1 MARRGDFLAS
11 TGVVRRIDDL
21 GRVVIPKEIRK
32 TLRIKEGESLEISV
46 QEDRIILQKF
56 SFLGKIYAIAED
68 LVTSIHSTIK
78 KNIFITDLDQI
89 IAVAGDEKKEYKDK
103 KLCDSFLSSMME
115 RKEIFEQNLVRTCFV
130 QDQNE
135 NCYYYLRPII
145 IHGDLVGS
153 IVIWS
158 HDAPISDLDFSILT
172 IMNHFLE
179 KYLEV

>member
-21 GRVVIPKEIRK
+21 GRIVIPKEIRK

-46 QEDRIILQKF
+46 NNDEIVLKKF
-56 SFLGKIYAIAED
+56 SCLGKIHMIAED
-68 LVTSIHSTIK
+68 LVTSIYSTIK
-78 KNIFITDLDQI
+78 KNIFITDLDSI
-89 IAVAGDEKKEYKDK
+89 IAFAGDSKKEYKEK
-103 KLCDSFLSSMME
+103 KLCDTFTSSLLD
-115 RKEIFEQNLVRTCFV
+115 RKELFEQNLVRTCFV
-130 QDQNE
+130 QDRFE

-158 HDAPISDLDFSILT
+158 KEVPISDLDLSIIT

>member
-21 GRVVIPKEIRK
+21 GRIVIPKEIRK

-46 QEDRIILQKF
+46 NNDEIVLKKF
-56 SFLGKIYAIAED
+56 SFLGKIHMIAED
-68 LVTSIHSTIK
+68 LVTSIYSTIK
-78 KNIFITDLDQI
+78 KNIFITDLDSI
-89 IAVAGDEKKEYKDK
+89 IAFAGDSKKEYKEK
-103 KLCDSFLSSMME
+103 KLCDTFTSSLLD
-115 RKEIFEQNLVRTCFV
+115 RKELFEQNLVRTCFV
-130 QDQNE
+130 QDRFE

-158 HDAPISDLDFSILT
+158 KEVPISDLDLSIIT